1 MNDIAVDKAAASK
14 AMMAKVDRITFN
26 QRGNTVNVVIHETH
40 DPDKTGTVNFFADVF
55 PDLSAIHVVSG
66 TRSNIVYFR
75 GVDGWKSIDTRVRS
89 GA

>member
-1 MNDIAVDKAAASK
+1 MNDIAVDRAAASK
-14 AMMAKVDRITFN
+14 AMTAKVDRISFN
-26 QRGNTVNVVIHETH
+26 QHRNTVTVVIHETH

-55 PDLSAIHVVSG
+55 PDLSAILVASG

-75 GVDGWKSIDTRVRS
+75 GVDGWNSIDTRVLS